1 MRSSRLPPRPLVLQ
15 LADFGLA
22 KLAPDAFTHV
32 STRVMGTFGYL
43 APEYATSGKLT
54 DKSDVF
60 SYGVVLL
67 ELISG
72 RKPVDETQP
81 PGQES
86 LVEFARPLLVG
97 RLEEVIDPRLDGR
110 FEEAEL
116 KQMAEVAAL
125 CIRNSASLRPRMGQ
139 VVQMLQSSNMG
150 FSGEGSRP
158 GHSQLHPVAFGGTQ
172 TFDADQY
179 SAEMRQQY
187 GHESHQVRDKG
198 KKVTPTWIRSWLSLS
213 RPDV

>member
-1 MRSSRLPPRPLVLQ
+1 
-15 LADFGLA
+15 
-22 KLAPDAFTHV
+22 
-32 STRVMGTFGYL
+32 MGTFGYL
-43 APEYATSGKLT
+43 APEYATTGKLT

-86 LVEFARPLLVG
+86 LVEFARPLLIG

-110 FEEAEL
+110 FEEAEM
-116 KQMAEVAAL
+116 KQMAEVASL
-125 CIRNSASLRPRMGQ
+125 CIRSSAALRPRMGQ
-139 VVQMLQSSNMG
+139 VVQMLQSSDMG
-150 FSGEGSRP
+150 FSGEA
-158 GHSQLHPVAFGGTQ
+158 GHSQLHSVAFGGSQ

-187 GHESHQVRDKG
+187 GQDSHQVSDNIPKT
-198 KKVTPTWIRSWLSLS
+198 KDNKQLTSSDSLTMCIS
-213 RPDV
+213 RCPDV